1 MAPCWTP
8 EIPVEFRS
16 RGMQKLPSPEPWAN
30 CRTSCSWPLSVLF
43 AVKFAK
49 DVGFCF
55 VLISTPTGRFNGQP
69 LGIMKN
75 MFARLTRPR
84 RMLAVKNDVPAGKG
98 ESRAVAN
105 GIHVVIYKPEAI
117 SPALLMRSQV

>member
-1 MAPCWTP
+1 
-8 EIPVEFRS
+8 
-16 RGMQKLPSPEPWAN
+16 
-30 CRTSCSWPLSVLF
+30 
-43 AVKFAK
+43 
-49 DVGFCF
+49 
-55 VLISTPTGRFNGQP
+55 
-69 LGIMKN
+69 MKN
-75 MFARLTRPR
+75 MLSRLTRPR